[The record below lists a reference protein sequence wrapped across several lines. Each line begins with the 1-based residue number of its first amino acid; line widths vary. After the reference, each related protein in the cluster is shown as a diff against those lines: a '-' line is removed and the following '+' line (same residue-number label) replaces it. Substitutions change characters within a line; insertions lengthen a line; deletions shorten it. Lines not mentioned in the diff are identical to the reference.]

1 MKKLVLIF
9 GALLSAQAF
18 ACPDL
23 SGTYQDKN
31 GESVVLAQRGCDEVS
46 VLSRPL
52 THTLLLDNVFTVV
65 QDDNDVTA
73 YGRGIFEGD
82 VLVLE
87 AKVTYKRDP
96 GIPKFL
102 LPVRAVNKYTSTTTG
117 DLQELGTIYNW
128 YDKVLTTTKTV
139 YKKTAY

>member
-1 MKKLVLIF
+1 MKKLVLVL
-9 GALLSAQAF
+9 GALVSAQVF

-23 SGTYQDKN
+23 SGTYEDKN
-31 GESVVLAQRGCDEVS
+31 GESVVLAQRECDEVS

-52 THTLLLDNVFTVV
+52 THTLRLDNVYTVV
-65 QDDNDVTA
+65 QDNNDITA

-82 VLVLE
+82 ILVLE
-87 AKVTYKRDP
+87 AKVSYKRDP

-102 LPVRAVNKYTSTTTG
+102 LPVRAISKYTSTATS
-117 DLQELGTIYNW
+117 DLQEIATIYNW

-139 YKKTAY
+139 YKRVAY